1 MLAVDQIIQQRYQ
14 LQRKLSHNPVRQTWL
29 AFDLQATETGDR
41 LVVVKFLAFGGP
53 VQWEHLKLFEREA
66 KVLKQLNH
74 PRIPKYQ
81 DYFHIDEQTLWFG
94 LVQQYIPG
102 KSLKEL
108 QTEGKRFTESE
119 VRQIAKQ
126 ALNILIYL
134 HELNPQVLHRDIKP
148 SNLILDDKNCLYLID
163 FGSVQDPSPAVGST
177 FTVVG
182 TYGYAPM
189 EQYGGRTVPGSDL
202 YALGA
207 TLIHLLSG
215 TGPADLPQYD
225 AHIQFRH
232 LVNARPSLLQWLEML
247 TEPSVDKRPTSAR
260 EAKKILV
267 SGIVV
272 QKEKIAPTFVNNS
285 GQGGLF
291 NPSIPVPDEIKGWNW
306 GAFLFPQFW
315 PLTNRTWI
323 GLLSWMPYCGPLMG
337 PVLGYKGNE
346 WAWKSRHWRS
356 IQQFKDHQRGWT
368 VAGLL
373 FGFPLSIVIWLGT
386 YAFLTKVIS
395 W

>member
-14 LQRKLSHNPVRQTWL
+14 LQLKLSHNPVRQTWR
-29 AFDLQATETGDR
+29 AVDLQATETGDR

-148 SNLILDDKNCLYLID
+148 SNLILDEKGCLYLID

-189 EQYGGRTVPGSDL
+189 EQRMFAVCF
-202 YALGA
+202 
-207 TLIHLLSG
+207 
-215 TGPADLPQYD
+215 
-225 AHIQFRH
+225 IQQ
-232 LVNARPSLLQWLEML
+232 L
-247 TEPSVDKRPTSAR
+247 
-260 EAKKILV
+260 
-267 SGIVV
+267 
-272 QKEKIAPTFVNNS
+272 
-285 GQGGLF
+285 GGLQKLWD
-291 NPSIPVPDEIKGWNW
+291 I
-306 GAFLFPQFW
+306 
-315 PLTNRTWI
+315 R
-323 GLLSWMPYCGPLMG
+323 GL
-337 PVLGYKGNE
+337 
-346 WAWKSRHWRS
+346 
-356 IQQFKDHQRGWT
+356 
-368 VAGLL
+368 
-373 FGFPLSIVIWLGT
+373 
-386 YAFLTKVIS
+386 
-395 W
+395 

>member
-1 MLAVDQIIQQRYQ
+1 MLAADKIIQDRYQ
-14 LQRKLSHNPVRQTWL
+14 LQKKLSDNTVRQTWL
-29 AFDLQATETGDR
+29 AKDLEATQSEKH

-66 KVLKQLNH
+66 QVLKQLNH
-74 PRIPKYQ
+74 SRIPKYQ
-81 DYFHIDEQTLWFG
+81 DYFHIDDQTLWFA
-94 LVQQYIPG
+94 LVQQYIPA

-119 VRQIAKQ
+119 IRIIAKQ

-148 SNLILDDKNCLYLID
+148 SNLLLDDKDCLYLID

-189 EQYGGRTVPGSDL
+189 EQYGSRTVPASDL

-215 TGPADLPQYD
+215 TSPADLPQYD

-232 LVNARPSLLQWLEML
+232 LVNANPSLLQWLEML
-247 TEPSVDKRPTSAR
+247 TEPSVEKRPNSAR
-260 EAKKILV
+260 EAKKFLE
-267 SGIVV
+267 SGIVL
-272 QKEKIAPTFVNNS
+272 EKQTVAPTFVNNS

-291 NPSIPVPDEIKGWNW
+291 DPSIPVPDEIKGWNW
-306 GAFLFPQFW
+306 GAFLFPNFW

-323 GLLSWMPYCGPLMG
+323 GLLSWTPYIGMFMG
-337 PVLGYKGNE
+337 PILGYKGNE

-356 IQQFKDHQRGWT
+356 IQHFKDHQKGWT

-373 FGFPLSIVIWLGT
+373 FGFPLSCLIWLGT
-386 YAFLTKVIS
+386 IALIS
-395 W
+395 KM